1 MMPPANR
8 HAMFRATI
16 IISIY
21 KDVEALDLIL
31 HALSLQTCRDFE
43 ILVSEDGEDPS
54 VAAYMAGH
62 ISSSVQHLTQ
72 PDIGFRKNR
81 ALNRAI
87 LAARSDN
94 LIFIDGDCV
103 PHPAFIES
111 HLKVVKPGVTA
122 TGRRVELGPDFST
135 RLRKHQLELADFV
148 RPMNY
153 LRSIPALK
161 RDGTKN
167 YEYGL
172 HYPLLQWLSEK
183 RTIRLVGCNLSIHR
197 DDLLKINGFNEEY
210 QSPGIGEDSDIDW
223 RLQMAG
229 VTIRNVKFSAVQY
242 HLYHP
247 RSYTVSDRN
256 MQLLRE
262 SQQTGRYI
270 CTHGISEHQR
280 N

>member
-1 MMPPANR
+1 MTSHTFQNA
-8 HAMFRATI
+8 FRAAI

-31 HALSLQTCRDFE
+31 HALSLQTCGDFE
-43 ILVSEDGEDPS
+43 IIVSEDGEDPA
-54 VAAYMAGH
+54 VAAYMATRL
-62 ISSSVQHLTQ
+62 SSSIQHLTQ

-87 LAARSDN
+87 LAARSDR

-103 PHPAFIES
+103 PHPGFIES
-111 HLKVVKPGVTA
+111 HLKVVAHGITA

-148 RPMNY
+148 SPVNY

-172 HYPLLQWLSEK
+172 RFPLLQRLFET
-183 RTIRLVGCNLSIHR
+183 RAIRLVGCNLSIHR

-229 VTIRNVKFSAVQY
+229 VKIRNVKFSAVQY

-247 RSYTVSDRN
+247 RGYTVSDRN
-256 MQLLRE
+256 LQLLQE
-262 SQQTGRYI
+262 SQQAGRYV
-270 CTHGISEHQR
+270 CTHGISQHQQS
-280 N
+280 

>member
-1 MMPPANR
+1 
-8 HAMFRATI
+8 MFSATI

-43 ILVSEDGEDPS
+43 IIVSEDGEAPE
-54 VAAYMAGH
+54 VAAYMASH
-62 ISSSVQHLTQ
+62 LSASVQHLTQ

-87 LAARSDN
+87 LASRSDR
-94 LIFIDGDCV
+94 LVFIDGDCV

-111 HLKVVKPGVTA
+111 HLKVVAPGVTT
-122 TGRRVELGPDFST
+122 TGRRVELGPDFSA
-135 RLRKHQLELADFV
+135 RLRSRQLPLAEFV
-148 RPMNY
+148 KPLNY

-172 HYPLLQWLSEK
+172 NIPLLQRLSEK
-183 RTIRLVGCNLSIHR
+183 RAIRLVGCNLAIHR
-197 DDLLKINGFNEEY
+197 DDLFKINGFNEEY
-210 QSPGIGEDSDIDW
+210 ESPGIGEDSDIDW

-229 VTIRNVKFSAVQY
+229 VKIRNVKFSAVEF

-247 RSYTVSDRN
+247 RGYTVSDRN
-256 MQLLRE
+256 QQLLQE
-262 SQQTGRYI
+262 SRQAGRYV
-270 CTHGISEHQR
+270 CTHGLSQHQPS
-280 N
+280 

>member
-1 MMPPANR
+1 MQSANTSTK
-8 HAMFRATI
+8 FRASI

-31 HALSLQTCRDFE
+31 HALSLQTTRDFE
-43 ILVSEDGEDPS
+43 IIVSEDGEAPA
-54 VAAYMAGH
+54 VAAYMASRLSFS
-62 ISSSVQHLTQ
+62 IQHLTQ

-87 LAARSDN
+87 LAARADH

-122 TGRRVELGPDFST
+122 TGRRVELGPDFSI
-135 RLRKHQLELADFV
+135 RLRKHQLELAEFV
-148 RPMNY
+148 RPMSY

-172 HYPLLQWLSEK
+172 HYPLLQWTFEK
-183 RTIRLVGCNLSIHR
+183 RSIRLVGCNLSIHR

-229 VTIRNVKFSAVQY
+229 VIIRNVKFSAVQY

-256 MQLLRE
+256 LQLLQE
-262 SQQTGRYI
+262 SQQAGRYV
-270 CTHGISEHQR
+270 CSNGISQHQR
-280 N
+280 S

>member
-1 MMPPANR
+1 MQLGNP
-8 HAMFRATI
+8 HAMFRASI

-31 HALSLQTCRDFE
+31 HALSLQTIRDFE
-43 ILVSEDGEDPS
+43 IIVSEDGEDPA
-54 VAAYMAGH
+54 VAAYMASRL
-62 ISSSVQHLTQ
+62 SSSIQHLTQ

-87 LAARSDN
+87 LTAHSDH

-111 HLKVVKPGVTA
+111 HLKVVKPGITA

-148 RPMNY
+148 SPLNY

-172 HYPLLQWLSEK
+172 HYPLLQWLSE
-183 RTIRLVGCNLSIHR
+183 RRPIRLVGCNLSIHR

-229 VTIRNVKFSAVQY
+229 ITIRNVKFLAVEY

-256 MQLLRE
+256 LQLLQE
-262 SQQTGRYI
+262 SQQAGRYI

>member
-1 MMPPANR
+1 MPTGNIQNT
-8 HAMFRATI
+8 FRASI

-43 ILVSEDGEDPS
+43 IIVSEDGEDPA
-54 VAAYMAGH
+54 VAAYMATRV
-62 ISSSVQHLTQ
+62 SPTVQHLTQ

-87 LAARSDN
+87 LAAHSDR

-111 HLKVVKPGVTA
+111 HLKVVAPGITA

-148 RPMNY
+148 APLNY
-153 LRSIPALK
+153 LRAIPALK
-161 RDGTKN
+161 RDSTKN

-172 HYPLLQWLSEK
+172 SLPLLQRLFEK
-183 RTIRLVGCNLSIHR
+183 RAIRLVGCNLSIHR
-197 DDLLKINGFNEEY
+197 DDLLKINGFNEDY

-229 VTIRNVKFSAVQY
+229 VTIRNVKFSAVQF

-247 RSYTVSDRN
+247 RGYTVSDKN
-256 MQLLRE
+256 MQLLQE
-262 SQQTGRYI
+262 SQQAGRYI
-270 CTHGISEHQR
+270 CTHGISQHQP